1 MTSAQANTHTHTHIR
16 IHMRWLIVFRAHLFG
31 VAKDNQLGKPKSIL
45 RVPHFKPEPQKM
57 VVAPFPFPVEPP
69 QKKGTLK
76 TTKKKGTLKKTHTHT
91 HTHTCMRNIEYQATP
106 LRAPKDGV
114 FASQGG
120 GRFSSAAASAS
131 TSSSSEAAP
140 GSET

>member
-16 IHMRWLIVFRAHLFG
+16 IHMWWLIVFRAHLFG

-76 TTKKKGTLKKTHTHT
+76 TTKKKGNPQKDTHTHMYEK
-91 HTHTCMRNIEYQATP
+91 HRISSHP
-106 LRAPKDGV
+106 LPRPKGRGFRLPGRRQVQLRGRQRQHLQQLRGRAWL
-114 FASQGG
+114 
-120 GRFSSAAASAS
+120 
-131 TSSSSEAAP
+131 
-140 GSET
+140 